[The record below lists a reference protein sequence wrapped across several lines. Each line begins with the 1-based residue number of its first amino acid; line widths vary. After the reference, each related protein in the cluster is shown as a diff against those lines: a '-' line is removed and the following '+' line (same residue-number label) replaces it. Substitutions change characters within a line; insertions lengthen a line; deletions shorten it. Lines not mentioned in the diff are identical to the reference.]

1 MTDTE
6 RSGEATAPA
15 QAVLEDIAGVG
26 VTLPPDGVWDRGG
39 DRQIEP
45 CAHV

>member
-15 QAVLEDIAGVG
+15 QAVMEDIAGVG
-26 VTLPPDGVWDRGG
+26 VILPQDGVCDWCG
-39 DRQIEP
+39 DRQISS